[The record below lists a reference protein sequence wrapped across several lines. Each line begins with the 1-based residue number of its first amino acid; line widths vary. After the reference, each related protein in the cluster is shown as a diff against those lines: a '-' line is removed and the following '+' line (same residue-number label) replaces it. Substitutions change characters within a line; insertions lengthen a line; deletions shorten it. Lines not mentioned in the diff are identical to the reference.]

1 MDKLSTFLMIG
12 CDKSGV
18 HTEAVTDAKDMCK
31 ACIAFAE
38 RDIGP
43 LKFMKVAEGLRD
55 GAGNVNNGD
64 LTILAAAKDTGKI
77 EVGEI
82 KRYMELLEIVGDQI
96 AFLASLVLNFG
107 QHASGDN
114 YDGHKHNNYVDG
126 DSVSQWKIYQITQG
140 QAGRTVTVYPKDA
153 NERVL
158 IR

>member
-18 HTEAVTDAKDMCK
+18 HTEAVTYAKDMVD
-31 ACIAFAE
+31 ACIAFAQ

-43 LKFMKVAEGLRD
+43 LKFIEVAEGLRD
-55 GAGNVNNGD
+55 GSGNVNNGD
-64 LTILAAAKDTGKI
+64 LAVLEAAKDTGKI

-82 KRYMELLEIVGDQI
+82 KRYTELLEIVGNQI
-96 AFLASLVLNFG
+96 ADLASLVFNFG
-107 QHASGDN
+107 QHASGTD

-153 NERVL
+153 NERKLV
-158 IR
+158 I